1 MKILGYNITREKRAA
16 EQAPTTTVTTVGNI
30 PFASLFSDRSAMSIS
45 TVYRCVELISDAVAM
60 LPMEIKD
67 GDNKVIVAH
76 PLADAFAHPDN
87 LLTRPLLLKM
97 LVQSVMMKGNGF
109 AYVHRNGDGTPKRI
123 QFVPAD
129 KVQIVFDEAKQKLY
143 YTCPT
148 ISTKHIEPINM
159 LHLRKYSLDGI
170 NGLSVINAANKSI
183 ELAKNTETAASKLY
197 EKGCKVDGIIK
208 GGMTADQRKDAKE
221 AFLGSI
227 ESGIAVLPP
236 SMDYQSI
243 SLSAQDAQIIE
254 SRQFNSKD
262 IARFFGVSPSML
274 GDLSGGYYGSIEA
287 EQSAFILHTL
297 NPYLV
302 MMEAEFAAKLLTGKN
317 KGQRVDFDETYLLRA
332 DKNATANYYSRLV
345 TNGIISRNEARRE
358 LGYGEVEGGD
368 ALQVAFTDIKQNTI
382 GNADNDNNDNND
394 K

>member
-1 MKILGYNITREKRAA
+1 MKIFGYNITRESRAT
-16 EQAPTTTVTTVGNI
+16 EQVSASTVTTVSSI

-67 GDNKVIVAH
+67 SDNKVIVAH
-76 PLADAFAHPDN
+76 PLTGAFNHPDN
-87 LLTRPLLLKM
+87 LLTRPLLFKM
-97 LVQSVMMKGNGF
+97 LVQSVLMRGNGF
-109 AYVHRNGDGTPKRI
+109 AYVHRNGDGTPSRI
-123 QFVPAD
+123 QFVPSD
-129 KVQIVFDEAKQKLY
+129 GVQIVYDAAKQRLY

-148 ISTKHIEPINM
+148 ISNKRIEPVNM
-159 LHLRKYSLDGI
+159 LHLRKYSQDGI

-208 GGMTADQRKDAKE
+208 GGMNPDQRKDAKE

-236 SMDYQSI
+236 QMEYQSI

-302 MMEAEFAAKLLTGKN
+302 LMEAEFTSKLLTGKN
-317 KGQRVDFDETYLLRA
+317 KGMRIDFDETYLLRA

-345 TNGIISRNEARRE
+345 TNGIITRNEARRE
-358 LGYGEVEGGD
+358 LGYGEVDGGD
-368 ALQVAFTDIKQNTI
+368 TLQVAFTDIKQNTI
-382 GNADNDNNDNND
+382 GNADNDNNND

>member
-1 MKILGYNITREKRAA
+1 MNILGFNISRERRST
-16 EQAPTTTVTTVGNI
+16 EQTQTGTTVTTVASI

-45 TVYRCVELISDAVAM
+45 TVYRCVELISDSCAM
-60 LPMEIKD
+60 LPMEIK
-67 GDNKVIVAH
+67 GIDNKVIADH
-76 PLADAFAHPDN
+76 PLGVAFNHPDN
-87 LLTRPLLLKM
+87 LLSRPLLIKM
-97 LVQSVMMKGNGF
+97 LIQSVLMKGNGF
-109 AYVHRNGDGTPKRI
+109 AYVHRNGDGTASRI
-123 QFVPAD
+123 QFVPSD
-129 KVQIVFDEAKQKLY
+129 EVQIVYDKEKQRLY
-143 YTCPT
+143 YICPT
-148 ISTKHIEPINM
+148 ISQKHIEPVNM

-208 GGMTADQRKDAKE
+208 GGMTSDQRKDAKE

-236 SMDYQSI
+236 QMDYQSI

-254 SRQFNSKD
+254 SRQFNAKD

-302 MMEAEFAAKLLTGKN
+302 LMEAEFTSKLLTGKN
-317 KGQRVDFDETYLLRA
+317 KGMRVDFDETYLLRA

-345 TNGIISRNEARRE
+345 TNGIITRNEARRE

-368 ALQVAFTDIKQNTI
+368 TLQVAFTDVEQNTI
-382 GNADNDNNDNND
+382 GNADNKNDNND

>member
-1 MKILGYNITREKRAA
+1 MKILGYNITREQRAT
-16 EQAPTTTVTTVGNI
+16 EQTPTATITTVSNI

-45 TVYRCVELISDAVAM
+45 TVFRCVELISDAVAM
-60 LPMEIKD
+60 LPMEIK
-67 GDNKVIVAH
+67 GSDNKVIVAH
-76 PLADAFAHPDN
+76 PIADAFSHPDN
-87 LLTRPLLLKM
+87 LLSRPLLIKM
-97 LVQSVMMKGNGF
+97 LIQSVLMKGNGF
-109 AYVHRNGDGTPKRI
+109 AYVHRNGDGTAKRI

-129 KVQIVFDEAKQKLY
+129 EVQIVYDKAKQKLY

-148 ISTKHIEPINM
+148 ISQKRIEPVNM

-208 GGMTADQRKDAKE
+208 GGTNADQRKDAKE

-236 SMDYQSI
+236 QMDYQSI

-254 SRQFNSKD
+254 SRQFNAKD

-302 MMEAEFAAKLLTGKN
+302 LMESEFTAKLLTGKN
-317 KGQRVDFDETYLLRA
+317 KGMRVDFDETYLLRA

-345 TNGIISRNEARRE
+345 TNGIITRNEARRE
-358 LGYGEVEGGD
+358 LGYGEVDGGD
-368 ALQVAFTDIKQNTI
+368 TLQVAFTDIEQNTI
-382 GNADNDNNDNND
+382 GNADNKNDNND